1 MLNTKHL
8 SFILY
13 NLKDKLIIMIINLK
27 SETELS
33 GFYIVYEGSTNL
45 EKPGWRGLSHLGEH
59 LVCKSFDHLQ
69 EDFDRDSIDWNA
81 YTSSNEIVFYM
92 TGLDEKVN
100 KWKGEFVK
108 LLGQFNITKEQFE
121 NERKIVL
128 EEYMD
133 SFNDQTQS
141 HMLNLSRKLFNDYDP
156 IGLKEDLENLKF
168 MDFINFWELQYAK
181 PTKIIN
187 VSKNKKYKNNTIE
200 FAERT
205 IVKSTQFGNYDTTLE
220 LNNEFKDKT
229 SIAILSPII
238 EEDFAYVHFIN
249 AMLSLGL
256 KSPLYQEIRE
266 KKGLVYYVHCYQSRM
281 NNQGIN
287 TISTLTSNK
296 NFDEVLEATK
306 LVINNPDKYLTKE
319 RFDLVKDY
327 YKVRMQKDEILR
339 YKNVNQWIN
348 PSGWSVYEIL
358 DKVNLKKIREVYDKY
373 YDFDKFHISSD
384 KKEFKTKNK

>member
-1 MLNTKHL
+1 
-8 SFILY
+8 
-13 NLKDKLIIMIINLK
+13 MIINLK

-33 GFYIVYEGSTNL
+33 GFYVVYEGSTNL
-45 EKPGWRGLSHLGEH
+45 EKKGWRGLSHLGEH
-59 LVCKSFDHLQ
+59 LVCKSFDHLH

-100 KWKGEFVK
+100 KWKGEFMN

-141 HMLNLSRKLFNDYDP
+141 HMLNLSRKLFNDFDP

-168 MDFINFWELQYAK
+168 MDCLNFFELQYSK

-200 FAERT
+200 FAERKIEKVT
-205 IVKSTQFGNYDTTLE
+205 EFGNYDTPLE
-220 LNNEFKDKT
+220 LNNDFKDKT

-266 KKGLVYYVHCYQSRM
+266 KRGLVYYIHCYQSRM

-296 NFDEVLEATK
+296 NYDEVLEATK
-306 LVINNPDKYLTKE
+306 LVISNPDKYLTKE

-339 YKNVNQWIN
+339 YKNINQFIN
-348 PSGWSVYEIL
+348 PEGWSVYDII
-358 DKVNLKKIREVYDKY
+358 DTVKFKKIKEVYKKY
-373 YDFDKFHISSD
+373 YNFDDFYISND
-384 KKEFKTKNK
+384 KKEFKTKTKNK

>member
-1 MLNTKHL
+1 
-8 SFILY
+8 
-13 NLKDKLIIMIINLK
+13 MIINLK
-27 SETELS
+27 SETDLS
-33 GFYIVYEGSTNL
+33 GFYVVYEGSTNL
-45 EKPGWRGLSHLGEH
+45 EKKGWYGISHLMEH
-59 LVCKSFDHLQ
+59 LMCKNFDHLQ
-69 EDFDRDSIDWNA
+69 EDFDKDGVDWNA

-92 TGLDEKVN
+92 TGLDEKIN
-100 KWKGEFVK
+100 KWKGEFMN
-108 LLGQFNITKEQFE
+108 LLGQFNVTKEEFE
-121 NERKIVL
+121 NERKIVM
-128 EEYMD
+128 EEYFD

-141 HMLNLSRKLFNDYDP
+141 HMLNLSRKLFNDFDP

-168 MDFINFWELQYAK
+168 MDCLNFFELQYSK

-200 FAERT
+200 FAERKIEKVT
-205 IVKSTQFGNYDTTLE
+205 EFGNYDIPLE
-220 LNNEFKDKT
+220 LNNDFKDKT
-229 SIAILSPII
+229 SIVILSPII

-266 KKGLVYYVHCYQSRM
+266 KRGLVYYIHCYQSRM

-296 NFDEVLEATK
+296 NYDEVLEATK
-306 LVINNPDKYLTKE
+306 LVISNPDKYLTKE

-339 YKNVNQWIN
+339 YKNINQFIN
-348 PSGWSVYEIL
+348 PEGWSVYDII
-358 DKVNLKKIREVYDKY
+358 DTVKFKKIKEVYKKY
-373 YDFDKFHISSD
+373 YNFDDFYISND
-384 KKEFKTKNK
+384 KKEFKTKTKNK